1 MLLDGKVAIVTGG
14 TSGIGLAIAERFV
27 AEGAKIVV
35 VAGRNEVRGKEAES
49 KLGGKGFFHQCDTTN
64 YAQVQGLVGATVENF
79 GRVDAL
85 VASAGA
91 FPARPFLHITPEEWE
106 QVIHENLDSAFY
118 SAQAAAKQMVKQRY
132 GRIIFISSA
141 QGLRGIPL
149 MAHYTASKGGIIA
162 LTRCIGSELGPNG
175 ITVNT
180 IAAGLTITP
189 PVAKLH
195 SKEEQ
200 DIIASF
206 NPTKRLAYPEEM
218 AGLAAL
224 LASEE
229 GRQITCQTIAVD
241 GGLTEADAVQGDLYA
256 NAGKN

>member
-1 MLLDGKVAIVTGG
+1 MLMDGKIAIVTGG

-27 AEGAKIVV
+27 AEGAKAVV
-35 VAGRNEVRGKEAES
+35 VAGRNEARGKEAES
-49 KLGGKGFFHQCDTTN
+49 KLGGKSLFYQCDATD
-64 YAQVQGLVGATVENF
+64 YAQVQGLVGATVEKF
-79 GRVDAL
+79 GRLDAL
-85 VASAGA
+85 VAGAGA
-91 FPARPFLHITPEEWE
+91 FPAKPFLDITPEEWT

-118 SAQAAAKQMVKQRY
+118 CAQIAAKQMVKQGY
-132 GRIIFISSA
+132 GRIIFIASG

-175 ITVNT
+175 ITVNA
-180 IAAGLTITP
+180 IAAGLTVTP
-189 PVAKLH
+189 PVAALH
-195 SKEEQ
+195 TQEEQ
-200 DIIASF
+200 DIVASF
-206 NPTKRLAYPEEM
+206 NPTKRLAYPEDM

-229 GRQITCQTIAVD
+229 ASQITCQTIAVD
-241 GGLTEADAVQGDLYA
+241 GGMTEAQAVHADLYA